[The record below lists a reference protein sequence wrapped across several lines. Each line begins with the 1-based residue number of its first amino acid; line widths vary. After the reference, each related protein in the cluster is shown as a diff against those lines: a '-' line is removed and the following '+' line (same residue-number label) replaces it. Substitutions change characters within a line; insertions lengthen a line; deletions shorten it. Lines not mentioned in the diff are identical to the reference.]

1 MAGLD
6 ELMMHLL
13 SLEHAG
19 WRSLCDGTA
28 SAFYGEL
35 MTDDALMVLA
45 NGEVMTRDQ
54 VVQALD
60 GAPSWSD
67 YSIDAPRL
75 VHVDPDVA
83 ALVYIGS
90 GQRDGAVPF
99 VGAMSSVYRHLDGR
113 WRLALYQQTARP

>member
-13 SLEHAG
+13 SIEHAG

-28 SAFYGEL
+28 STFYGDL

-60 GAPSWSD
+60 GAPTWAD

-90 GQRDGAVPF
+90 GRRDGAAPF
-99 VGAMSSVYRHLDGR
+99 VGAMASVYRNVDGR
-113 WRLALYQQTARP
+113 WRLVLYQQTARP

>member
-28 SAFYGEL
+28 SDFYGEL

-45 NGEVMTRDQ
+45 NGDVMTHDD
-54 VVQALD
+54 VVRALD
-60 GAPSWSD
+60 GAPTWTG

-75 VHVDPDVA
+75 VHVGPDTA
-83 ALVYIGS
+83 ALVYVGS
-90 GQRDGAVPF
+90 GRRDGSPPF
-99 VGAMSSVYRHLDGR
+99 VGAMSSVYRHEDGR
-113 WRLALYQQTARP
+113 WRLTLYQQTARP